1 MVKLNL
7 RNWLVPSVLAMIF
20 AATSALFVFIKVAGE
35 VVEGDTGKIDLLI
48 LLWLRV
54 PGEHTYPLGPIW
66 LEDFARDI
74 TALGS
79 PPVLGLFVLI
89 AMVFLLLI
97 GQRFFALFMLV
108 STVGG
113 TFVVTI
119 LKEVFGRSRP
129 ALMSDVM
136 YVDSASFPSGHA
148 MLSAVVYLTLGA
160 LIARLVPGIAL
171 KFYVMAVAVILTGLV
186 GLSRVYLGA
195 HWPSDVLAGWAAG
208 AAWALGGGALAQSIQ
223 LGKQ

>member
-1 MVKLNL
+1 
-7 RNWLVPSVLAMIF
+7 MIV
-20 AATSALFVFIKVAGE
+20 AATSALLVFVKVAGE
-35 VVEGDTGKIDLLI
+35 VIEGDTGKFDLLI
-48 LLWLRV
+48 LMWLRV
-54 PGEHTYPLGPIW
+54 PGEPTHPLGPIW

-79 PPVLGLFVLI
+79 PAVLGLFVLI
-89 AMVFLLLI
+89 ATGFLLLI
-97 GQRFFALFMLV
+97 GQRFFALYMLV
-108 STVGG
+108 STVAG

-129 ALMSDVM
+129 TLMSDVM

-160 LIARLVPGIAL
+160 LIARLVPGITL
-171 KFYVMAVAVILTGLV
+171 KLYVMAVAVILTGLV
-186 GLSRVYLGA
+186 GLSRVYLGV

-208 AAWALGGGALAQSIQ
+208 AAWALGGGALAQSIR
-223 LGKQ
+223 LGNGGKQ